1 MKLSANLLL
10 PLVISK
16 WLKALLWQK
25 KQYRA
30 AQCFGRL
37 KVLQWPS
44 QKCIIHLGKGSMPL
58 ALPQEP
64 R

>member
-25 KQYRA
+25 KDYYA
-30 AQCFGRL
+30 APSFGHL

-44 QKCIIHLGKGSMPL
+44 QKCATHLSKGSMLL